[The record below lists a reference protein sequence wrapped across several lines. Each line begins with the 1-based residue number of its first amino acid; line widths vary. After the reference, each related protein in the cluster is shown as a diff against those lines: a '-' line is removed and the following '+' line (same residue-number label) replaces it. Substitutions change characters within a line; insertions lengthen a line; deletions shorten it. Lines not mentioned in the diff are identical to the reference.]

1 MKKLKKIMLSILFFS
16 LITSMLTDK
25 KSVLAAGHTIQGANG
40 MIFYWSAAGGSNVYD
55 YIGNRHYSKASLK
68 RVAANILRAKEAVEK
83 RGAKFVLLMVPNKE
97 VIYSNLMPKS
107 IKRISTYNRYDQL
120 YDYLEA
126 NTDVDICYPK
136 KEMLA
141 QRDRYSERTTLYYPT
156 DSHWNRLGQYI
167 GTQELLDITD
177 GKKSSIRGKK
187 FKVISQFRGNLS
199 DTRTSDHYK
208 LVTKV
213 KKKEKS
219 KKNLL
224 LVGDSFCQC
233 MAPMAKKFYKNVRWC
248 RYFKFHMNMVK
259 KDEVVV
265 WECVE
270 WYQDR
275 LLKVNLARR

>member
-1 MKKLKKIMLSILFFS
+1 MRLFKRFRGIILPLLLFCLMTSILPNGK
-16 LITSMLTDK
+16 TA
-25 KSVLAAGHTIQGANG
+25 LASRHTLQGKNG

-55 YIGNRHYSKASLK
+55 YLGNRHYSRAGLK
-68 RVAANILRAKEAVEK
+68 RVTDNILRAKKAVEK
-83 RGAKFVLLMVPNKE
+83 KGAEFVLLLVPNKE

-107 IKRISTYNRYDQL
+107 IVRKSTYNRYDQL

-126 NTDVDICYPK
+126 NTNVDVCYPK
-136 KEMLA
+136 KELLK
-141 QRDRYSERTTLYYPT
+141 QRDRYSGRQTLYYPT

-177 GKKSSIRGKK
+177 GKKSSIQGKK

-199 DTRTSDHYK
+199 STRTSDHHK

-219 KKNLL
+219 KKRLL

-233 MAPMAKKFYKNVRWC
+233 MAPMAENFYKSVRWY
-248 RYFKFHMNMVK
+248 RYFDFHMSMVK
-259 KDEVVV
+259 KGEVVSG
-265 WECVE
+265 
-270 WYQDR
+270 
-275 LLKVNLARR
+275 

>member
-1 MKKLKKIMLSILFFS
+1 MRRLKKIMIPILIFCT
-16 LITSMLTDK
+16 IVSMLADK
-25 KSVLAAGHTIQGANG
+25 KSASAAGHTLQGKNG
-40 MIFYWSAAGGSNVYD
+40 VIFYWSAAGGSNVYD
-55 YIGNRHYSKASLK
+55 YKGNRHYSEAGLK
-68 RVAANILRAKEAVEK
+68 RVTANILRAKEAVEK

-107 IKRISTYNRYDQL
+107 IKRKSTYNRYDQL

-126 NTDVDICYPK
+126 NTDIDVCYPK
-136 KEMLA
+136 KELLK
-141 QRDRYSERTTLYYPT
+141 QRDKYLLYYPT
-156 DSHWNRLGQYI
+156 DSHWNRMGQYI
-167 GTQELLDITD
+167 GTQELLDVTD

-187 FKVISQFRGNLS
+187 FKPYAKFWGNLS
-199 DTRTSDHYK
+199 STRSSDHYK

-213 KKKEKS
+213 KKEEKS
-219 KKNLL
+219 NKKLL

-233 MAPMAKKFYKNVRWC
+233 MAPIAGKFYKKVRWY
-248 RYFKFHMNMVK
+248 RYYNFHMNMVK

-275 LLKVNLARR
+275 LSMVNLAAR